1 MPLQGPLP
9 VQLHQGRVR
18 AEQVRQPQVLP
29 GLLLQLNFQACIDVA
44 GSESATEELQ
54 CLATW
59 SEGSKNYLEAEMN
72 REHVYSDESKYR
84 CFVYEKYGK
93 GDNRTVQMA
102 QSLTAS
108 CTGLWSPQE
117 GYRTFDMEKGEQ
129 S

>member
-1 MPLQGPLP
+1 MTLISSFSGYCDI
-9 VQLHQGRVR
+9 VR
-18 AEQVRQPQVLP
+18 HILTHSRLLP
-29 GLLLQLNFQACIDVA
+29 GLLLQLNFQACIDVG

-59 SEGSKNYLEAEMN
+59 SEGSKNYLVAEMN

-93 GDNRTVQMA
+93 GDNRTVLMA